1 MVSGELC
8 ELIVNSEWCEVIVD
22 EQCVWNGDCVGL
34 RSLSGGF
41 FLSDIAGYAVVD
53 AG

>member
-1 MVSGELC
+1 MNSELCEAIVSGELC
-8 ELIVNSEWCEVIVD
+8 DVIVD
-22 EQCVWNGDCVGL
+22 EQCVWNGDCVWPPEFVW
-34 RSLSGGF
+34 RP